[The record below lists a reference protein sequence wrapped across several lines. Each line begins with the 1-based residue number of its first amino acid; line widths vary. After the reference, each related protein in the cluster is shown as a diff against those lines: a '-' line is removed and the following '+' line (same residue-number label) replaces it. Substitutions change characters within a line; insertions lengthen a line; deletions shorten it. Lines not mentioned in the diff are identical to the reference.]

1 MKLKYSDLL
10 VKTLEDFGIEKCF
23 SVTGGTLAHI
33 LNSMIDSKIEIIFLR
48 TEQACAMAADAY
60 ARVSKKPAL
69 VLVTNGPGVSNTL
82 TGVLGAYQDSIPMI
96 IISGQN
102 PTNQI
107 ILDNSKLRQIGVQEA
122 KVDNLVKDVTKS
134 FYRITLDNLKQEKL
148 ISGLNE
154 SVSGRNGPVWFEVP
168 IDIQSKI
175 SNYTKKLINPKK
187 ETYKI
192 SEINKIKK
200 AVNFLK
206 ASKRPIVVVGNGVHI
221 SSTEE
226 NFLQFIEKNNLPFV
240 STWLT
245 SDIVEFANKNY
256 IGNFGML
263 GTRAANL
270 AVQTSDLV
278 LVLGSRLSI
287 PSTGYNTKD
296 FATIANIIHV
306 DVDISELN
314 KKTLN
319 TNLKINLD
327 LQTFFKEINK
337 NSISFTYK
345 NNIQYWKKK
354 LLSLKN
360 KFDISKEKHLRSEEA
375 INSYDFIET
384 LSNSKIQDSIIVT
397 DMGTSFTCTMQALKN
412 SGRNR
417 LITASGTSSMGFGL
431 PGAIGAYY
439 ADPSKNIICIAG
451 DGGFQMNLQELQTLV
466 QYNIPIKIFILN
478 NNGYLAIS
486 IMQDNLFK
494 GRHIGSTKETGVSSP
509 DFYKIAKAFGI
520 KTKKYKDLSKLKIDI
535 NRIISSKDSFL
546 VELSQQDGQF
556 MMPRLQSSKN
566 TDGSITSGTL
576 ENMWPYLETEEL
588 DIIKKE
594 LINENSSSVIN

>member
-10 VKTLEDFGIEKCF
+10 VNTLEDFGIEKCF

-60 ARVSKKPAL
+60 ARVAKKPAL
-69 VLVTNGPGVSNTL
+69 VLVTNGPGVSNTI
-82 TGVLGAYQDSIPMI
+82 TGALGAYQDSIPMI

-107 ILDNSKLRQIGVQEA
+107 ILEDSKLRQIGVQEA

-134 FYRITLDNLKQEKL
+134 FYRITTNNLEQEIL
-148 ISGLNE
+148 LNGFSE

-175 SNYTKKLINPKK
+175 STYTKKSIKPRK
-187 ETYKI
+187 ESSKI

-200 AVNFLK
+200 LMKLLK

-226 NFLQFIEKNNLPFV
+226 YFLKFITLNDLPFI

-245 SDIVEFANKNY
+245 SDIIEFTNENY

-287 PSTGYNTKD
+287 PNTGYNSKN
-296 FATIANIIHV
+296 FASIANVVHV
-306 DVDISELN
+306 DIDVDELN

-327 LQTFFKEINK
+327 LETFFKKINK
-337 NSISFTYK
+337 SSITFSHRD
-345 NNIQYWKKK
+345 NIEGWKKK
-354 LLSLKN
+354 LLILKN
-360 KFDISKEKHLRSEEA
+360 KFDISKEDHFRSRGA
-375 INSYDFIET
+375 INSYDFIDT
-384 LSNSKIQDSIIVT
+384 LSNSNIKNSIILT

-412 SGRNR
+412 SGKNR

-451 DGGFQMNLQELQTLV
+451 DGGFQMNLQELQTLI

-509 DFYKIAKAFGI
+509 DFYKLAKAFGI
-520 KTKKYKDLSKLKIDI
+520 KTKKYKDLFMLSSDIDKIL
-535 NRIISSKDSFL
+535 NSKDSFL
-546 VELSQQDGQF
+546 VEITQQDEQF
-556 MMPRLQSSKN
+556 MMPRLQSTKN
-566 TDGSITSGTL
+566 ADGSITSGTL
-576 ENMWPYLETEEL
+576 ENMWPHLEADEL
-588 DIIKKE
+588 DMIIQD
-594 LINENSSSVIN
+594 LID

>member
-60 ARVSKKPAL
+60 ARVAKKPAL
-69 VLVTNGPGVSNTL
+69 VLVTNGPGVTNTI

-107 ILDNSKLRQIGVQEA
+107 ILGDSKLRQIGVQEA

-134 FYRITLDNLKQEKL
+134 FYRITSDNLEQETL
-148 ISGLNE
+148 INGLRE
-154 SVSGRNGPVWFEVP
+154 SLSERNGPVWFEVP
-168 IDIQSKI
+168 IDSQSKTSTYAKTSI
-175 SNYTKKLINPKK
+175 KPIK
-187 ETYKI
+187 EIYKI

-200 AVNFLK
+200 LMNLLK
-206 ASKRPIVVVGNGVHI
+206 AAKRPIVVVGNGVHI
-221 SSTEE
+221 SCTEE
-226 NFLQFIEKNNLPFV
+226 NFLQFIKLNNLPFT

-245 SDIVEFANKNY
+245 SDIIEFTNENY

-263 GTRAANL
+263 GTRAANF
-270 AVQTSDLV
+270 AVQTADLV

-287 PSTGYNTKD
+287 PSIGYNTKD
-296 FATIANIIHV
+296 FANIANIIHV
-306 DVDISELN
+306 DIDINELN
-314 KKTLN
+314 KKTLK

-337 NSISFTYK
+337 STITFTHRDNIK
-345 NNIQYWKKK
+345 NWKKK
-354 LLSLKN
+354 LLILKN
-360 KFDISKEKHLRSEEA
+360 KFDISKERHFRSKEA
-375 INSYDFIET
+375 INSYDFIEA
-384 LSNSKIQDSIIVT
+384 LSNSKIKDSIIIT

-417 LITASGTSSMGFGL
+417 LITSSGTSSMGFGL

-439 ADPSKNIICIAG
+439 ADQTKNIICIAG
-451 DGGFQMNLQELQTLV
+451 DGGFQMNVQELQTLV

-520 KTKKYKDLSKLKIDI
+520 KTKKYKNLSTLSSDI
-535 NRIISSKDSFL
+535 NKILSSKESFL

-556 MMPRLQSSKN
+556 MMPRLQSTKN
-566 TDGSITSGTL
+566 PDGSITSGTL
-576 ENMWPYLETEEL
+576 ENMWPYLEKEEL
-588 DIIKKE
+588 DAIIKD
-594 LINENSSSVIN
+594 LIN

>member
-10 VKTLEDFGIEKCF
+10 VNTLEDFGIEKCF

-60 ARVSKKPAL
+60 ARVAKKPAL
-69 VLVTNGPGVSNTL
+69 VLVTNGPGVSNTI
-82 TGVLGAYQDSIPMI
+82 TGALGAYQDSIPMI

-107 ILDNSKLRQIGVQEA
+107 ILEDSKLRQIGVQEA
-122 KVDNLVKDVTKS
+122 KIDNLVKDVTKN
-134 FYRITLDNLKQEKL
+134 FYRITSDNLEQEIL
-148 ISGLNE
+148 INGFSE

-168 IDIQSKI
+168 IDSQSKTSI
-175 SNYTKKLINPKK
+175 YTKKSIKPRK
-187 ETYKI
+187 ESHKI

-200 AVNFLK
+200 LIKILN
-206 ASKRPIVVVGNGVHI
+206 SSQRPIVVAGNGVHI

-226 NFLQFIEKNNLPFV
+226 YFLKFIIRNNLPFI

-245 SDIVEFANKNY
+245 SDIIEFTNENY

-287 PSTGYNTKD
+287 PNIGYNTKD
-296 FATIANIIHV
+296 FASMGNIVHV
-306 DVDISELN
+306 DIDFDELN
-314 KKTLN
+314 KKTLK

-327 LQTFFKEINK
+327 LETFFKEINK
-337 NSISFTYK
+337 RSITFLHRD
-345 NNIQYWKKK
+345 NIEAWKKK
-354 LLSLKN
+354 LLILKN
-360 KFDISKEKHLRSEEA
+360 KFDISKEDHFRSKEA

-384 LSNSKIQDSIIVT
+384 LSNSNIKDSIILT

-451 DGGFQMNLQELQTLV
+451 DGGFQMNLQELQTIV

-509 DFYKIAKAFGI
+509 DFYKLAKAFGI
-520 KTKKYKDLSKLKIDI
+520 KTKKYKNLFMLSSDIDKII
-535 NRIISSKDSFL
+535 NSKDSFL
-546 VELSQQDGQF
+546 VEITQQDEQF
-556 MMPRLQSSKN
+556 MMPRLQSVKN
-566 TDGSITSGTL
+566 ADGSITSGTL
-576 ENMWPYLETEEL
+576 ENMWPNLEKDEL
-588 DIIKKE
+588 SMIIQE
-594 LINENSSSVIN
+594 LIN